1 MAAMGEIDYRVT
13 VAKDLED
20 LIPVFMKNRHKELD
34 ALRVALAA
42 ADFEQL
48 RQLGHRMKGVGNS
61 YGFAHVST
69 IGKYIEDGA
78 RSGDRAFLQ
87 ASISEYGEYLSK
99 VQIAYE

>member
-1 MAAMGEIDYRVT
+1 MGEDDYKVT

-34 ALRVALAA
+34 ALRVALAS

-61 YGFAHVST
+61 YGFARVSDL
-69 IGKYIEDGA
+69 GKTIEDGA
-78 RSGDRAFLQ
+78 RSGDRAALQ
-87 ASISEYGEYLSK
+87 ASISEYQDYLAK

>member
-1 MAAMGEIDYRVT
+1 MNAEDYKVT
-13 VAKDLED
+13 VAKDLAD

-34 ALRVALAA
+34 ALRAALAA

-61 YGFAHVST
+61 YGFMHVST
-69 IGKYIEDGA
+69 LGKYIEDGA
-78 RSGDRAFLQ
+78 RSGDRAALQ
-87 ASISEYGEYLSK
+87 ASISEYQDYLAK